1 MYNTQLG
8 AGEFDLGAAL
18 RTGIISELSKQPE
31 VQTEARKAGYATAL
45 DQVAGFMAK
54 YQTPLMLAGAATVA
68 FLVYKMVKK

>member
-8 AGEFDLGAAL
+8 ADIDWGNVL
-18 RTGIISELSKQPE
+18 RAGLTQEIAKQPE
-31 VQTEARKAGYATAL
+31 VQIEARKAGYATAL